1 MIWLLAAAAY
11 AGTVLVS
18 TTVPVEVRLDQVPV
32 VQTFGA
38 SDVTLPNVE
47 AGAQGVHGL
56 PRRARRCRSRSWCPR
71 TTPSCA
77 SAWARNRSTRIAPA
91 AVAKEGEPTLELR
104 AVSGQKFGVV
114 LDGKRTAI
122 VSYHQA
128 LKIETLGTGEHTLE
142 VRTPDNLT
150 VWLKGTL
157 DLEKG
162 DELVMTLQ
170 EGKMAEVFGR
180 SQAWIPMK

>member
-1 MIWLLAAAAY
+1 
-11 AGTVLVS
+11 
-18 TTVPVEVRLDQVPV
+18 VRLDTVPI

-47 AGAQGVHGL
+47 AGRKVFTVYRDGKAFPIEVMVPDDGVVRIRVGAETLDTDRPTAPVKQGD
-56 PRRARRCRSRSWCPR
+56 
-71 TTPSCA
+71 
-77 SAWARNRSTRIAPA
+77 
-91 AVAKEGEPTLELR
+91 PTLELR
-104 AVSGQKFGVV
+104 AFDGQKFGVL
-114 LDGKRTAI
+114 LDGKRTAV

-128 LKIETLGTGEHTLE
+128 LKIETLGPGEHTLE
-142 VRTPDNLT
+142 VRSPDNLT

-170 EGKMAEVFGR
+170 EGRMAEVFGR

>member
-1 MIWLLAAAAY
+1 MIVLLAAVAY

-18 TTVPVEVRLDQVPV
+18 TTVPVEVRLDQLPV

-47 AGAQGVHGL
+47 PGRKVFTVYRDGKALPIEVMVPEGDTVVRIRVGADSLETDRPG
-56 PRRARRCRSRSWCPR
+56 
-71 TTPSCA
+71 
-77 SAWARNRSTRIAPA
+77 
-91 AVAKEGEPTLELR
+91 AVAKEGEPTVELR

-122 VSYHQA
+122 VSSHQA
-128 LKIETLGTGEHTLE
+128 LKIETLGAGEHTLE

>member
-1 MIWLLAAAAY
+1 MFWLLVAAAQ

-18 TTVPVEVRLDQVPV
+18 TTVPVEVRLDTVPV

-47 AGAQGVHGL
+47 AGRKVFTVYRDGKAL
-56 PRRARRCRSRSWCPR
+56 PIEVMVPDEGTVRIRVGAESLD
-71 TTPSCA
+71 TDTP
-77 SAWARNRSTRIAPA
+77 
-91 AVAKEGEPTLELR
+91 AVNVKEGAPTLELR
-104 AVSGQKFGVV
+104 AVNGQKFGVV
-114 LDGKRTAI
+114 LDGKRTAV
-122 VSYHQA
+122 VSFHQA
-128 LKIETLGTGEHTLE
+128 LKLETLGIGEHTLE

-162 DELVMTLQ
+162 DEIVMTLE
-170 EGKMAEVFGR
+170 EGRMAEVFGR

>member
-1 MIWLLAAAAY
+1 MICLLAALAY

-18 TTVPVEVRLDQVPV
+18 TTVPIEVRLDQVPV
-32 VQTFGA
+32 VETFGA

-47 AGAQGVHGL
+47 AGRKVFTVYRAGKALPIEVMVPEDGVV
-56 PRRARRCRSRSWCPR
+56 
-71 TTPSCA
+71 
-77 SAWARNRSTRIAPA
+77 RIRVGAESLDTDRPA
-91 AVAKEGEPTLELR
+91 IVAKEGEPTLELR
-104 AVSGQKFGVV
+104 AVNGQKFGVV

-128 LKIETLGTGEHTLE
+128 LKLETLGAGEHTLE

-157 DLEKG
+157 DLQKG

>member
-1 MIWLLAAAAY
+1 MFWLLVATAH

-18 TTVPVEVRLDQVPV
+18 TTVPVEVRLDTVPV

-47 AGAQGVHGL
+47 AGRKVFTVYRDGKAL
-56 PRRARRCRSRSWCPR
+56 PIEVMVPDEGTVRIRVGAESLDTDTPA
-71 TTPSCA
+71 TT
-77 SAWARNRSTRIAPA
+77 
-91 AVAKEGEPTLELR
+91 AKEGVPTLELR
-104 AVSGQKFGVV
+104 AVNGQKFGVV

-122 VSYHQA
+122 VSFHQA
-128 LKIETLGTGEHTLE
+128 LKLETLGVGEHTLE

-162 DELVMTLQ
+162 DEIVMTLE
-170 EGKMAEVFGR
+170 EGRMAEVFGR

>member
-1 MIWLLAAAAY
+1 MIWLFVAAAQ

-18 TTVPVEVRLDQVPV
+18 TTVPVEVRLDTVPV

-47 AGAQGVHGL
+47 AGRKVFTVYRDGKAQPIEVMVPDEGTV
-56 PRRARRCRSRSWCPR
+56 
-71 TTPSCA
+71 
-77 SAWARNRSTRIAPA
+77 RIRVGAESLDTDTPA
-91 AVAKEGEPTLELR
+91 ANVKEGAPTLELR
-104 AVSGQKFGVV
+104 AVNGQKFGVV
-114 LDGKRTAI
+114 LDGKRTAV
-122 VSYHQA
+122 VSFHQA
-128 LKIETLGTGEHTLE
+128 LKLETLGIGEHTLE

-162 DELVMTLQ
+162 DEIVMTLE
-170 EGKMAEVFGR
+170 EGRMAEVFGR

>member
-1 MIWLLAAAAY
+1 MFWLLVAAAQ

-18 TTVPVEVRLDQVPV
+18 TTVPVEVRLDTVPV

-47 AGAQGVHGL
+47 AGRKVFTVYRDGKAL
-56 PRRARRCRSRSWCPR
+56 PIEVMVPDEG
-71 TTPSCA
+71 TV
-77 SAWARNRSTRIAPA
+77 RIRVGAESLDTDTPA
-91 AVAKEGEPTLELR
+91 APVKEGAPTLELR
-104 AVSGQKFGVV
+104 AVNGQKFGVV
-114 LDGKRTAI
+114 LDGKRTAV
-122 VSYHQA
+122 VSFHQA
-128 LKIETLGTGEHTLE
+128 LKLETLGIGEHTLE

-162 DELVMTLQ
+162 DAIVMTLE
-170 EGKMAEVFGR
+170 EGRMAEVFGR

>member
-1 MIWLLAAAAY
+1 MILLLAAAAY

-18 TTVPVEVRLDQVPV
+18 TTVPVEVRLDTLPI

-47 AGAQGVHGL
+47 AGRKVFTVYRNGKAAPIEVMVPEDGIVRIRVGADSL
-56 PRRARRCRSRSWCPR
+56 ETDR
-71 TTPSCA
+71 PS
-77 SAWARNRSTRIAPA
+77 

-104 AVSGQKFGVV
+104 AVNGQKFGVL

-128 LKIETLGTGEHTLE
+128 LKIETLGAGEHTLE

-170 EGKMAEVFGR
+170 EGRMAEVFGR